1 MMKKKRRCESW
12 FVRLG
17 LAVGIAALGLSGVP
31 SAASAAEVV
40 QAARDALPDAV
51 KDAGVLRLAT
61 SLQWPPFGY
70 KNDNGDPEGIDI
82 DLITLL
88 AEKLG
93 LTLEIT
99 DVKFPSI
106 IPGVNTGRFD
116 IGANQMSRQPEREK
130 VVQFV
135 VYFRSKMGLLVRQ
148 GVTDVDVDHLCG
160 RTLAL
165 TQGSSQIK
173 IADELS
179 KDCVERGEEEISF
192 LYYPNS
198 ADTYLAV
205 ANGRG
210 GGFLTGQAV
219 GVYIAN
225 HNDKLHMTR
234 STLAD
239 TASIAGIVVD
249 KGNDQLAEAI
259 QIALESA
266 IEDGSYHKILEKY
279 GAEDGA
285 LTIEEVRN
293 PPDR

>member
-1 MMKKKRRCESW
+1 MKTRRCESW
-12 FVRLG
+12 VVRLG
-17 LAVGIAALGLSGVP
+17 LAAGVAILGLSGGP
-31 SAASAAEVV
+31 NAASAAEVV
-40 QAARDALPDAV
+40 QEARDALPDIV
-51 KDAGVLRLAT
+51 RDAGVLRLAT

-70 KNDNGDPEGIDI
+70 KNDAGDPEGIDI
-82 DLITLL
+82 DLVTLV

-93 LTLEIT
+93 LTVDIT
-99 DVKFPSI
+99 NVKFPSI

-116 IGANQMSRQPEREK
+116 IGANQMSRQPEREE

-135 VYFRSKMGLLVRQ
+135 VYFRSKMGLLVRE

-165 TQGSSQIK
+165 TQGSAQINV
-173 IADELS
+173 ATRLS
-179 KDCVERGEEEISF
+179 EDCVGRGEEEITF
-192 LYYPNS
+192 LFYPNS

-210 GGFLTGQAV
+210 DGFLTGQAV
-219 GVYIAN
+219 GVYIATR
-225 HNDKLHMTR
+225 NDKLHMTR

-249 KGNDQLAEAI
+249 KNNDQLAEAI
-259 QIALESA
+259 QIALISA
-266 IEDGSYHKILEKY
+266 IEDGSYMKILEKY

-285 LTIEEVRN
+285 LTVEEVHN
-293 PPDR
+293 PPDA

>member
-1 MMKKKRRCESW
+1 MKTRSCESW
-12 FVRLG
+12 LVRLG
-17 LAVGIAALGLSGVP
+17 LAAGIAALGLSGV
-31 SAASAAEVV
+31 ANLASAAEVV
-40 QAARDALPDAV
+40 QEARDALPDTV

-70 KNDNGDPEGIDI
+70 KDENGEPEGIDI
-82 DLITLL
+82 DLITVL

-99 DVKFPSI
+99 NVKFPSI
-106 IPGVNTGRFD
+106 IPGVETGRFD
-116 IGANQMSRQPEREK
+116 IGANQLSRQPEREK

-135 VYFRSKMGLLVRQ
+135 VYFRSKMGLLVRK

-165 TQGSSQIK
+165 TQGSAQIK
-173 IADELS
+173 VAAQLS
-179 KDCVERGEEEISF
+179 ENCVEQREEEISF
-192 LYYPNS
+192 LFYPNS

-210 GGFLTGQAV
+210 DGFLTGQAV
-219 GVYIAN
+219 GVYIAK

-234 STLAD
+234 STLAE

-249 KGNDQLAEAI
+249 KDNDQLAEAL
-259 QIALESA
+259 QIALISA
-266 IEDGSYHKILEKY
+266 IEDGSYMKILQEY

-285 LTIEEVRN
+285 LTVEEVRS